1 MCFQNGL
8 CIMIVFNITEP
19 AIEFCHKNQ
28 VDFISFNIIKQ
39 PHQLFA
45 VLHIFPCGNA
55 LIRVETYNFISV

>member
-45 VLHIFPCGNA
+45 VLHIFPGGDA
-55 LIRVETYNFISV
+55 FVGVVIDNFISM